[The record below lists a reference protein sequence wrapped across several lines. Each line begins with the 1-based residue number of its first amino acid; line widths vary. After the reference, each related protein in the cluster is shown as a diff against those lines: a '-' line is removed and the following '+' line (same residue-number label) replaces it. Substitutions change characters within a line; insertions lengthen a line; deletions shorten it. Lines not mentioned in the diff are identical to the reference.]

1 MQQDSGNTE
10 RKGSLTAQPIWK
22 LSHRQQAQYRDP
34 SLGSSNTGPVFAAV
48 AFGSQVPAVS

>member
-34 SLGSSNTGPVFAAV
+34 RLGSSNTGPVFATV